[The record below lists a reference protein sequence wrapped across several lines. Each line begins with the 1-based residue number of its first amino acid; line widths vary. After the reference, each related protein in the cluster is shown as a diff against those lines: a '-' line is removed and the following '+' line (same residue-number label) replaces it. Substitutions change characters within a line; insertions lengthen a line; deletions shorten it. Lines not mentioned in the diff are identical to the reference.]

1 MSTKLQTS
9 NIGDSD
15 CDLLSWGQKK
25 SPNVKIG
32 ANSLIVLS
40 GELIVTKSS
49 NYARLQPNRSHS
61 SHSALCLP
69 PNKTNTNLPHT
80 GLPDKNNFQLL
91 ATLSSS
97 ESDIIMPPH
106 QLFISTQQINF
117 HGEINTPH
125 SHLEKATITI
135 IKPKSFECWLKF
147 GVHLATKPAHAHT
160 WASTFNKS
168 GIKLGPQPDNIS
180 APTTA
185 TMSKLVVSIVLLAFI
200 ESLVSGCL
208 ITNCPRGGK
217 RSKFGLAETSVKP
230 VRTRW
235 LVGKNE
241 NCSCSV

>member
-69 PNKTNTNLPHT
+69 PNKLIRTFPTLASPIKTIFNCLP
-80 GLPDKNNFQLL
+80 
-91 ATLSSS
+91 TLSSS

-125 SHLEKATITI
+125 SHLEK
-135 IKPKSFECWLKF
+135 
-147 GVHLATKPAHAHT
+147 GNNYH
-160 WASTFNKS
+160 NKTE
-168 GIKLGPQPDNIS
+168 I
-180 APTTA
+180 
-185 TMSKLVVSIVLLAFI
+185 F
-200 ESLVSGCL
+200 
-208 ITNCPRGGK
+208 
-217 RSKFGLAETSVKP
+217 
-230 VRTRW
+230 
-235 LVGKNE
+235 
-241 NCSCSV
+241 